1 MDFDWTAEDDAYR
14 SDVKAFLAEHLP
26 PDWNG
31 YDHSD
36 LEAYER
42 ESKRFC
48 RAMAERGWLTQ
59 NWPAEYGGQ
68 DASPWRAAVLSEELW
83 PIGEP
88 RGPQYMNANWIG
100 PAIMRYGNE
109 EQKRLHL
116 PRISAGDVCWCQGFS
131 EPDAGS
137 DLASLRT
144 KAIRDGDDYVVT
156 GSKIWTSHVGLAE
169 YCFLLVRTDPEQRRG
184 AGISCLLTPMDTPGL
199 EISNIPGFVGEQSF
213 HQLVFDEARIPVAN
227 RLGAE
232 HGGWEVVRWALAF
245 ERVGA
250 AHHRSADL
258 QLERHA
264 AFARQAGL
272 MDDPEIQ
279 SLFGEAWGL
288 IEVARLLFYRVVD
301 LRAHGSGP
309 TADSN
314 MSRIAGTAAHKAVA
328 EIGQRLY
335 GEESLVSGSPADPRR
350 TMAFSVAAGAT
361 EIQLDQ
367 VAIGYL
373 GLPRIK

>member
-1 MDFDWTAEDDAYR
+1 MDFDWSPEDDAYR
-14 SDVKAFLAEHLP
+14 SELREFLAEQLAEG
-26 PDWNG
+26 WSG

-36 LEAYER
+36 LESYEL

-48 RAMAERGWLTQ
+48 RAMAEKGWLTQ
-59 NWPAEYGGQ
+59 NWPVEYGGQ

-88 RGPQYMNANWIG
+88 RGPQYMNVNWIG
-100 PAIMRYGNE
+100 PAIMRYGTE

-116 PRISAGDVCWCQGFS
+116 GRISAGDVCWCQGFS
-131 EPDAGS
+131 EPEAGS

-144 KAIRDGDDYVVT
+144 TALRDGHDYVVNGT
-156 GSKIWTSHVGLAE
+156 KVWTSHVGIAE

-184 AGISCLLTPMDTPGL
+184 AGISCLLTPMDTAGL
-199 EISNIPGFVGEQSF
+199 EITHIAGFVGEQSF
-213 HQLVFDEARIPVAN
+213 HQLVFQDARIPVAC
-227 RLGAE
+227 RLGEE

-250 AHHRSADL
+250 AHHRSAAL

-264 AFARQAGL
+264 EYARELGE
-272 MDDPEIQ
+272 MEDPELQ
-279 SLFGEAWGL
+279 SLFGEAWGF
-288 IEVARLLFYRVVD
+288 IEAARLLFYRVVD
-301 LRAHGSGP
+301 LRAHGSPP

-314 MSRIAGTAAHKAVA
+314 LSRIAGNAAHKAVA
-328 EIGQRLY
+328 DIGQRLY
-335 GEESLVSGSPADPRR
+335 GEQALTAGSPGDPRR
-350 TMAFSVAAGAT
+350 SMAFSVAAGAT

-367 VAIGYL
+367 VAIGHL